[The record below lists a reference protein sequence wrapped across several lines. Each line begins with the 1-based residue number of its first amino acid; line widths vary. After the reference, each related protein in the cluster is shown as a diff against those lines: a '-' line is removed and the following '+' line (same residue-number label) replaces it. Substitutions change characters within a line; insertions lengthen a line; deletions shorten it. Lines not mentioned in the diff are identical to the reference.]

1 MNRLVTLILTFL
13 CLAPSHASAEKVDY
27 PCRILGL
34 FQADCVDD
42 LREVTKKVSGLA
54 LVSANHKTGTATFR
68 LDAAKVFPD
77 AKSPEQILETLRN
90 KLNGES
96 QGVFQ
101 TYPLSPL
108 PREKLTEVK
117 IPIAGLDCKGC
128 SYGAYLAVCKIDGVE
143 NAIASF
149 KEGLVTAWI
158 DPSKTD
164 RTTLEEALT
173 KRGVT
178 LKEDGKLES

>member
-1 MNRLVTLILTFL
+1 MNRLAILILTIL
-13 CLAPSHASAEKVDY
+13 CLVRTPAPAEEDDY
-27 PCRILGL
+27 PCRVLGL

-54 LVSANHKTGTATFR
+54 HVSADHKTDIATFR

-77 AKSPEQILETLRN
+77 AKSPKQILEKLRN

-101 TYPLSPL
+101 TYPLSTI
-108 PREKLTEVK
+108 PRENLTEVK
-117 IPIAGLDCKGC
+117 MPIAGLDCKGC
-128 SYGAYLAVCKIDGVE
+128 SYAAYLAVYKIEGVE
-143 NAIASF
+143 NATASF
-149 KEGLVTAWI
+149 KEELVTAWI

-164 RTTLEEALT
+164 RATLEEALA
-173 KRGVT
+173 KRDVT
-178 LKEDGKLES
+178 LKEDE